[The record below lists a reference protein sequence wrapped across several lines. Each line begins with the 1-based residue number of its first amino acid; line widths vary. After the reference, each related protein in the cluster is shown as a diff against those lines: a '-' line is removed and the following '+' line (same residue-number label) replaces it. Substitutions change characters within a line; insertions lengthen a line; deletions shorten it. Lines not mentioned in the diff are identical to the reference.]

1 MRNREIRSLLDLSG
15 AVLDQEDGYWIKVDA
30 WEVIASQAI
39 PHGIR
44 YSLTLHEPSGQRILG
59 YDNAHMVKPKGLK
72 FSGRRWTYDHRHR
85 FLRDTGVPYVFTDAH
100 QLLADFF
107 EEVDLVLKE
116 VKPK

>member
-1 MRNREIRSLLDLSG
+1 MRNREIRTHLDLSG

-59 YDNAHMVKPKGLK
+59 YDNAHAVKPTGLK
-72 FSGRRWTYDHRHR
+72 FSGRRLPYDHRHR
-85 FLRDTGVPYVFTDAH
+85 FLRDMGVPYVFTDAH

-107 EEVDLVLKE
+107 KEVDLVLKE